1 MKRIVFASVTL
12 IIALF
17 FTGCKKE
24 DVAPIEVAEVTM
36 SQEIAEIEVG
46 STLQLAA
53 SVTPTNADDKTVI
66 WSSTKNSVA
75 TVSKKGLVAA
85 LKEGKTT
92 ITAMAG
98 SKTATCEVTVVKA
111 TIPVS
116 GIELSE
122 KEIVLF
128 EGENKIIS
136 ARILPDDASDKSVLW
151 ESEDPNTATVNEG
164 EIKAIKSGKTQIIAK
179 SVDGGKIA
187 KCVVIVEKKPD
198 PSVSGEVIS
207 LSSVS
212 AQIQAKANIDKITPD
227 IEYGVMYA
235 TSASILVANPTACKS
250 TEHDTDFNYS
260 VSISKLSPETTY
272 YYRSYLYQ
280 AGENYYGE
288 TKSFKT
294 NNISSLIYSKD
305 ASNIEAASA
314 TISAILCLKDV
325 AYSSIEYGFVW
336 GTTETSLLN
345 KERISTI
352 QNDIISTT
360 LSSLAHNTQYWYCPY
375 VVIDG
380 NEYKGEIMSFCTGV
394 IHVNSVSLNE
404 STKTINKLGEKF
416 TLAATVLPEDATNK
430 EVTWSSDK
438 PDVASVDNGV
448 VLAKSAGT
456 AIISVTSKDGG
467 KVASCEVT
475 VYQAAEDVSFDIT
488 SRTINEGESFVLKAS
503 VMPNSTTDK
512 SLVWESA
519 DEAIAKVDQSGKVT
533 AVSKGSTTI
542 KATTQDGSNKSAICT
557 VMVNR
562 LVSQIQ
568 IEQNDLVLNVGA
580 SEMLSATVL
589 PTTATNREIEWESSS
604 PSIATVS
611 SNGLVTGVAR
621 GNTTIIAKATDGSG
635 ITASCSVEVKQPV
648 TCISLNRTGISCIKG
663 KTEKVS
669 VLVEPENANN
679 KAISFSSSNE
689 SVATV
694 DANGNVTSY
703 ALGKAT
709 IYVTAQDGSGVSSQC
724 VVSVWD
730 EPDIVDLGLSVKWS
744 SWNIGASDPSGL
756 GDLFSW
762 GEIYGNHDGKDNFDF
777 YHYKWFQ
784 GERHSYN
791 GTFGLYPETILKYNW
806 LSDFGS
812 IDNKTV
818 LDLEDDAAYVKL
830 GGSWRMPT
838 FAEFTELR
846 NKCTWVWTTVNG
858 VAGYKIT
865 SNVSGYKD
873 ISIFLPAAGFS
884 VNTQISGNGQGL
896 YWSSTLRPGL
906 SYDHPQGA
914 GCITF
919 SSGNFFLQGSNRAG
933 GLSIRAVCN

>member
-1 MKRIVFASVTL
+1 
-12 IIALF
+12 
-17 FTGCKKE
+17 
-24 DVAPIEVAEVTM
+24 
-36 SQEIAEIEVG
+36 
-46 STLQLAA
+46 
-53 SVTPTNADDKTVI
+53 
-66 WSSTKNSVA
+66 
-75 TVSKKGLVAA
+75 
-85 LKEGKTT
+85 
-92 ITAMAG
+92 
-98 SKTATCEVTVVKA
+98 
-111 TIPVS
+111 
-116 GIELSE
+116 
-122 KEIVLF
+122 
-128 EGENKIIS
+128 
-136 ARILPDDASDKSVLW
+136 
-151 ESEDPNTATVNEG
+151 
-164 EIKAIKSGKTQIIAK
+164 
-179 SVDGGKIA
+179 
-187 KCVVIVEKKPD
+187 
-198 PSVSGEVIS
+198 
-207 LSSVS
+207 
-212 AQIQAKANIDKITPD
+212 
-227 IEYGVMYA
+227 
-235 TSASILVANPTACKS
+235 
-250 TEHDTDFNYS
+250 
-260 VSISKLSPETTY
+260 
-272 YYRSYLYQ
+272 
-280 AGENYYGE
+280 
-288 TKSFKT
+288 
-294 NNISSLIYSKD
+294 
-305 ASNIEAASA
+305 
-314 TISAILCLKDV
+314 
-325 AYSSIEYGFVW
+325 
-336 GTTETSLLN
+336 
-345 KERISTI
+345 
-352 QNDIISTT
+352 
-360 LSSLAHNTQYWYCPY
+360 
-375 VVIDG
+375 
-380 NEYKGEIMSFCTGV
+380 
-394 IHVNSVSLNE
+394 
-404 STKTINKLGEKF
+404 
-416 TLAATVLPEDATNK
+416 
-430 EVTWSSDK
+430 
-438 PDVASVDNGV
+438 
-448 VLAKSAGT
+448 
-456 AIISVTSKDGG
+456 
-467 KVASCEVT
+467 
-475 VYQAAEDVSFDIT
+475 
-488 SRTINEGESFVLKAS
+488 
-503 VMPNSTTDK
+503 MPNSTTDK

-806 LSDFGS
+806 LSDFGP

-873 ISIFLPAAGFS
+873 KSIFLPAAGFS